1 MTASVLPELLGLL
14 ENYVEKRAA
23 AWLAQPDGARRPT
36 LPSTTDGKLNVRAV
50 AEESGIGVA
59 REQHLFKR
67 PELRSAINAVAAEQG
82 LKPIG
87 ARQPSED
94 LEKEVAAR
102 VRRTEARSG
111 EISRLVAEQASTIER
126 QRREIEALREQ
137 LRAFAETGQ
146 IIRTAEVKS

>member
-1 MTASVLPELLGLL
+1 
-14 ENYVEKRAA
+14 
-23 AWLAQPDGARRPT
+23 LAG
-36 LPSTTDGKLNVRAV
+36 
-50 AEESGIGVA
+50 SGIGVA

-67 PELRSAINAVAAEQG
+67 PELRSAINAVAIEQG

-111 EISRLVAEQASTIER
+111 ELSRLVAEQASTIER
-126 QRREIEALREQ
+126 QRRELESQREQ

-146 IIRTAEVKS
+146 IIRTAEVKR